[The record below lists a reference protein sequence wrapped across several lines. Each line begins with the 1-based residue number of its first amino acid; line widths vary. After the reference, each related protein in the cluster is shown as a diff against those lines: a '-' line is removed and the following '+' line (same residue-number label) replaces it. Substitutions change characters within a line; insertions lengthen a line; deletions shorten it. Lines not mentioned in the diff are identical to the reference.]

1 MDPRRPNMDPRRLQT
16 AAYPRA
22 DTFRGLLNPLQ
33 YGKMRAP
40 VLHATP
46 ERKTERAGNDTER
59 EVCDELAYDTPEKLE
74 DRTSLRVLSPK
85 LPTPREKDR
94 ASATA
99 KRTPKPPKAREL
111 PPTPP
116 TVEAKSPAERAVQ
129 KESRV
134 ERKRQPRNPFR
145 YEHEVAGD
153 PASERAGT
161 WDVSVLMP
169 PFALEDMPGVEEI
182 TPALRNALRFL
193 SFNQCPEIDFTEL
206 EPVLPPADSKT
217 RLTVVLDL
225 DETLMHCQKK
235 GVPEDP
241 PDLCLHFTD
250 SSTTGYVR
258 FRPHAYYFIKTLAS
272 WEMCEVVVFTA
283 STQAYADAVLNV
295 LDERGILVNHRL
307 YRPHCVHAHG
317 GYFKD
322 LRSLGRP
329 MSSIVL
335 VDNSPVSLATNPANG
350 IPITSWMSD
359 NDDRE
364 LMDLLPFIYDLMT
377 SGRSVQPILE
387 DRYRLRQF
395 LDELRSA

>member
-1 MDPRRPNMDPRRLQT
+1 MPPQDPRRPWGSVAPAT
-16 AAYPRA
+16 AYPRA
-22 DTFRGLLNPLQ
+22 DTFRGMLNPLQ
-33 YGKMRAP
+33 YGKMRPP

-46 ERKTERAGNDTER
+46 ERKTERPPDAQPR
-59 EVCDELAYDTPEKLE
+59 DEELTYDTPEKLE
-74 DRTSLRVLSPK
+74 DRSSTSLRALSPK
-85 LPTPREKDR
+85 LPTPRDR
-94 ASATA
+94 ASV
-99 KRTPKPPKAREL
+99 KNRTPKPPRTPNAQEL

-116 TVEAKSPAERAVQ
+116 SAVAKSPAERPPL
-129 KESRV
+129 KELPLV
-134 ERKRQPRNPFR
+134 KRQARNPFR
-145 YEHEVAGD
+145 FETEA
-153 PASERAGT
+153 PSELTAANL

-169 PFALEDMPGVEEI
+169 PLSLDVLPAVEEI
-182 TPALRNALRFL
+182 APALRNALRFL
-193 SFNQCPEIDFTEL
+193 SYNRCPEVDMSDVDF
-206 EPVLPPADSKT
+206 VLPPADAKT
-217 RLTVVLDL
+217 KLTVVLDL

-272 WEMCEVVVFTA
+272 WEACEVVVFTA

-295 LDERGILVNHRL
+295 LDERGILINHRL
-307 YRPHCVHAHG
+307 YRPQCVHANG

-329 MSSIVL
+329 LGSTVL
-335 VDNSPVSLATNPANG
+335 VDNSPVSLATNPDNG
-350 IPITSWMSD
+350 IPIKSWMSD

-387 DRYRLRQF
+387 DRYRLGQF
-395 LDELRSA
+395 LEELHME